1 MLDALRKASAHATF
15 FVVASLALK
24 YPHIVSATLEAGHTV
39 EFHCTEHVR
48 HTHRSRREIE
58 ADTRN
63 GLRALRSL
71 DIEPRLWRT
80 PWGIHAPCTEKVAAD
95 FGLRLINWNVDTHD
109 WRGDSASEMLRRVEP
124 FLGPESVVL
133 MHDALGPGAKRTGCE
148 ETVSLVDDLVAH
160 LRSMDCEP
168 APLTLD
174 APVKATVT
182 IQRRE
187 KV

>member
-1 MLDALRKASAHATF
+1 
-15 FVVASLALK
+15 
-24 YPHIVSATLEAGHTV
+24 
-39 EFHCTEHVR
+39 
-48 HTHRSRREIE
+48 
-58 ADTRN
+58 
-63 GLRALRSL
+63 
-71 DIEPRLWRT
+71 
-80 PWGIHAPCTEKVAAD
+80 
-95 FGLRLINWNVDTHD
+95 
-109 WRGDSASEMLRRVEP
+109 MLRRVEP

-148 ETVSLVDDLVAH
+148 ETVSLVDDLVTH

-174 APVKATVT
+174 TPVKATVT